1 MFVYVGKI
9 EEERGKGTD
18 RSIIVDSRLNE
29 EFLIRTSGT

>member
-9 EEERGKGTD
+9 EGERGKVTD
-18 RSIIVDSRLNE
+18 RYIIVDSRPNE